1 MKRKILF
8 LVLIVCALIFIGNRV
23 YWFYRSG
30 YNNLYMTISNQCNG
44 CSETGEIVPFGI
56 EVYID
61 DSLFYKNDV
70 IDSFY
75 VFPPDYRIGV
85 GKHHLSVIIDSC
97 VTFDDDFYVFPL
109 RCVYIE
115 YPIDS
120 PSGINVLFESSPLGL
135 M

>member
-8 LVLIVCALIFIGNRV
+8 LRLIVCAFIFIGNRV

-30 YNNLYMTISNQCNG
+30 YNNLYMTVSNQCNG

-70 IDSFY
+70 MDSFY
-75 VFPPDYRIGV
+75 VFP
-85 GKHHLSVIIDSC
+85 
-97 VTFDDDFYVFPL
+97 L
-109 RCVYIE
+109 RWVYIE

>member
-1 MKRKILF
+1 MLLF
-8 LVLIVCALIFIGNRV
+8 LLEIEYTGFTGVVIII
-23 YWFYRSG
+23 
-30 YNNLYMTISNQCNG
+30 LYMTISNQCNG

-61 DSLFYKNDV
+61 DSLFYKNDA

-75 VFPPDYRIGV
+75 VFP
-85 GKHHLSVIIDSC
+85 
-97 VTFDDDFYVFPL
+97 L
-109 RCVYIE
+109 RWVYIE

-120 PSGINVLFESSPLGL
+120 LQELNVLFESSPFGL

>member
-56 EVYID
+56 EVYI
-61 DSLFYKNDV
+61 
-70 IDSFY
+70 
-75 VFPPDYRIGV
+75 
-85 GKHHLSVIIDSC
+85 
-97 VTFDDDFYVFPL
+97 
-109 RCVYIE
+109 E

>member
-109 RCVYIE
+109 RWVYIE

>member
-109 RCVYIE
+109 RWVYIE

-120 PSGINVLFESSPLGL
+120 PSGINVLFELSPLGL

>member
-109 RCVYIE
+109 RWVYIE
-115 YPIDS
+115 YPIDY

>member
-75 VFPPDYRIGV
+75 VFPPDYRIEV

-109 RCVYIE
+109 RWVYIE

>member
-75 VFPPDYRIGV
+75 VFPPDYRIEI

-97 VTFDDDFYVFPL
+97 VTFVDDFYVFPL
-109 RCVYIE
+109 RWVYIE

-120 PSGINVLFESSPLGL
+120 PSGINVLFESSPFGL

>member
-75 VFPPDYRIGV
+75 VFPPDYRIT
-85 GKHHLSVIIDSC
+85 LSLCYNRFSFRNKCFVCVI
-97 VTFDDDFYVFPL
+97 TPWF
-109 RCVYIE
+109 
-115 YPIDS
+115 
-120 PSGINVLFESSPLGL
+120 NVKSEFI
-135 M
+135 